1 MLILTRKNGE
11 GIQIGDNVRVV
22 IKETRKGRAT
32 VAIEAPKEIRILR
45 TGLEEYLLPSKS
57 A

>member
-11 GIQIGDNVRVV
+11 GIQIGENVKIVV
-22 IKETRKGRAT
+22 KETRKGRAT
-32 VAIEAPKEIRILR
+32 IAIEAPRNIRILR
-45 TGLEEYLLPSKS
+45 TELDDYLLPTEN